1 MQKKIRAVIMRGGTS
16 KGVFFR
22 EQDLPQD
29 KELRDKIITRIFGS
43 PDPYGRQIDGL
54 GGATSTTSK
63 VAIIGKSNSP
73 EYDVNYTFGQV
84 AIRKRLIDYRGNC
97 GNLSSAVGPFAIDE
111 GMVEVSEPI
120 TRVRIFNTNTKKLIV
135 ANVPVENGKAK
146 VEGDYYISGIPFP
159 GAKIAL
165 EFYEPGGA
173 VTGKL
178 LPTGNVVDTLEI
190 PGIGEVEFSFVDAS
204 NPVIFIEARTIG
216 LEGTELPPEVDSR
229 PEILEMLDRIRS
241 FIGALYGFGSTPEE
255 VSKNSP
261 AVPKIAFVSPP
272 TDYISTSG
280 KKISKDEIS
289 LTARIISM
297 GKLHAAY
304 ALTGAICTAIA
315 SSIPG
320 TIVNRVSRGPIK
332 NGEVIIGHPAGVME
346 VVPFVKQTET
356 GFFAEKAIAF
366 RTARR
371 IMEGFVYYPEAF

>member
-16 KGVFFR
+16 RGVFFR
-22 EQDLPQD
+22 EEDLPED
-29 KELRDKIITRIFGS
+29 RELRDKIILRVFGS

-63 VAIIGKSNSP
+63 TAIIGKSDSP
-73 EYDVNYTFGQV
+73 DYDVNYTFGQV
-84 AIRKRLIDYRGNC
+84 GIKKNLIDYRGNC

-111 GMVEVSEPI
+111 GMVEVKEPV

-165 EFYEPGGA
+165 EYYDPGGA

-178 LPTGNVVDTLEI
+178 LPTGNVVDKIEI
-190 PGIGEVEFSFVDAS
+190 PGLGEIEFSFVDAS
-204 NPVIFIEARTIG
+204 NPVIFIDAKTLG
-216 LEGTELPPEVDSR
+216 LKGTELPPEIDSR
-229 PEILEMLDRIRS
+229 PEILETLEKIRS
-241 FIGALYGFGSTPEE
+241 HIGALYGFGKSPEE
-255 VSKNSP
+255 VTKNSP
-261 AVPKIAFVSPP
+261 AVPKIAFVTQP
-272 TDYISTSG
+272 TTYISTSG
-280 KKISKDEIS
+280 NEISKDEIS

-304 ALTGAICTAIA
+304 ALTGAIATAIA
-315 SSIPG
+315 ASIPG
-320 TIVNRVSRGPIK
+320 TIVNRASKGPNEK
-332 NGEVIIGHPAGVME
+332 GEIVIGHPAGTME
-346 VVPFVKQTET
+346 IVPFVKQTDA

-371 IMEGFVYYPEAF
+371 IMEGYVYYPEAF

>member
-1 MQKKIRAVIMRGGTS
+1 MQKRIRAVIMRGGTS
-16 KGVFFR
+16 KGVFFK
-22 EQDLPQD
+22 EEDLPTD
-29 KELRDKIITRIFGS
+29 RGLRDRIILRIFGS
-43 PDPYGRQIDGL
+43 PDPYGLQIDGL
-54 GGATSTTSK
+54 GGATSSTSK
-63 VAIIGKSNSP
+63 VAIIGKPISRQ
-73 EYDVNYTFGQV
+73 YDVNYTFGQV
-84 AIRKRLIDYRGNC
+84 SIKEGLIDYRGNC

-204 NPVIFIEARTIG
+204 NPVIFVEARSIG
-216 LEGTELPPEVDSR
+216 LEGTELPSEVNSR
-229 PEILEMLDRIRS
+229 PKILEKFEKIRS
-241 FIGALYGFGSTPEE
+241 FIASLYGFGESPEE
-255 VSKNSP
+255 VTIKSP
-261 AVPKIAFVSPP
+261 AVPRIALVSPA

-280 KKISKDEIS
+280 EKIRKEEIS

-297 GKLHAAY
+297 GKLHSAY
-304 ALTGAICTAIA
+304 ALTGAICTAVA
-315 SSIPG
+315 SIIPG
-320 TIVNRVSRGPIK
+320 TVVNKVSELR
-332 NGEVIIGHPAGVME
+332 NGRVIIGHPAGVME
-346 VVPFVKQTET
+346 VVPSVKQTND
-356 GFFAEKAIAF
+356 GVYAEKVTVF

-371 IMEGFVYYPEAF
+371 LIEGYVYYPENF